1 MKARRPSREDN
12 WKTVPR
18 SHSSIRASAR
28 WPSPNGLLREWYRLP
43 HLLTSHKGPG
53 SSRARRRQLRTSVV
67 FSGFLPFANRER
79 LAGVQ
84 GAAMSPLV
92 VGTDAGEILTGCA
105 GGVRSCGRWHH
116 LVIKARDP
124 GLVPAGHPLAPPPA
138 PRPPVCAPL
147 LPPWPR

>member
-1 MKARRPSREDN
+1 MKARRWSREDN
-12 WKTVPR
+12 WKTDPR

-79 LAGVQ
+79 LAAVQ
-84 GAAMSPLV
+84 GSAMSPLV

-105 GGVRSCGRWHH
+105 GRFLSGGLLHH
-116 LVIKARDP
+116 LVIKLAHPAVGP
-124 GLVPAGHPLAPPPA
+124 GRHPPPF
-138 PRPPVCAPL
+138 PL
-147 LPPWPR
+147 S